1 MSLYLTDVQAKL
13 AARQAAQQ
21 AKWLNQ
27 FRFDLYAHSAHKA
40 YK

>member
-1 MSLYLTDVQAKL
+1 MSLYLTDVQAIPV
-13 AARQAAQQ
+13 AHQAAQQ

-27 FRFDLYAHSAHKA
+27 FRFDLYARSAHKA